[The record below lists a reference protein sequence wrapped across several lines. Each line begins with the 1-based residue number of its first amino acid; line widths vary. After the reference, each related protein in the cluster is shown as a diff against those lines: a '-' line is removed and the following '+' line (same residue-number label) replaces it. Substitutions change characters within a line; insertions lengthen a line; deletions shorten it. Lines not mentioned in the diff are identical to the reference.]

1 MASAMGKGVFSRRHF
16 RLRRKICPRNLKL
29 MDKYP
34 ICLYNRAEKR
44 RKGGLAMA
52 TIRCRSCGRIYDYNK
67 QDMCPKCGAY
77 NRPPHRERV
86 DPDGTVHFVED
97 QSIPPRRG
105 KVCYEEK
112 TCYEDQTRRGSRE
125 KAGHTGSGSARAQE
139 WENTKNSVNRA
150 VNHVSGMNA
159 QSRGRAVVLI
169 VAAVSVLI
177 SLIGSCQTHLSYTSE
192 PEPGWSVEPATEIT
206 DPTDTYRFGCA
217 FELMGQTGTVTE
229 VGTSGQRI
237 MITVE
242 GLEPDTYYPPYLVA
256 YDSDGYFVD
265 LASPAEITDWDS
277 GTTYTYDRD
286 DMTGLED
293 AAQWTLEFD
302 VLEEQDGSMV
312 FTGDEVVVD
321 LTGYIQ

>member
-1 MASAMGKGVFSRRHF
+1 M
-16 RLRRKICPRNLKL
+16 
-29 MDKYP
+29 
-34 ICLYNRAEKR
+34 
-44 RKGGLAMA
+44 
-52 TIRCRSCGRIYDYNK
+52 
-67 QDMCPKCGAY
+67 
-77 NRPPHRERV
+77 
-86 DPDGTVHFVED
+86 ED

-177 SLIGSCQTHLSYTSE
+177 SLNNWLLARPTISYTSE

-229 VGTSGQRI
+229 WG
-237 MITVE
+237 
-242 GLEPDTYYPPYLVA
+242 PA
-256 YDSDGYFVD
+256 
-265 LASPAEITDWDS
+265 ASA
-277 GTTYTYDRD
+277 
-286 DMTGLED
+286 L
-293 AAQWTLEFD
+293 
-302 VLEEQDGSMV
+302 
-312 FTGDEVVVD
+312 
-321 LTGYIQ
+321 

>member
-1 MASAMGKGVFSRRHF
+1 
-16 RLRRKICPRNLKL
+16 
-29 MDKYP
+29 
-34 ICLYNRAEKR
+34 
-44 RKGGLAMA
+44 MA

-86 DPDGTVHFVED
+86 GPDGTVHFVED

-125 KAGHTGSGSARAQE
+125 KAAHTGSGSARAQE
-139 WENTKNSVNRA
+139 WENTKNSANHA
-150 VNHVSGMNA
+150 VNHVSGMNT
-159 QSRGRAVVLI
+159 QSRGRTVVLI
-169 VAAVSVLI
+169 VAAVSVLV

-265 LASPAEITDWDS
+265 LASPDEITDWDS

-321 LTGYIQ
+321 LTGYVQ

>member
-1 MASAMGKGVFSRRHF
+1 
-16 RLRRKICPRNLKL
+16 
-29 MDKYP
+29 
-34 ICLYNRAEKR
+34 
-44 RKGGLAMA
+44 MA

-86 DPDGTVHFVED
+86 DPDGTVHFVEG

-125 KAGHTGSGSARAQE
+125 KTAPTESDSTRAQE
-139 WENTKNSVNRA
+139 WKNIKNSASRAANRVRSA
-150 VNHVSGMNA
+150 NRQSGGKA
-159 QSRGRAVVLI
+159 AILI
-169 VAAVSVLI
+169 AAAVSILL
-177 SLIGSCQTHLSYTSE
+177 SLAGSCQAHRSYTYE
-192 PEPGWSVEPATEIT
+192 PEPGWSVEPAAEIT

-237 MITVE
+237 IIIVE

-265 LASPAEITDWDS
+265 LASPDEITDWDS

-293 AAQWTLEFD
+293 AAQWTLEFN

>member
-1 MASAMGKGVFSRRHF
+1 M
-16 RLRRKICPRNLKL
+16 
-29 MDKYP
+29 
-34 ICLYNRAEKR
+34 
-44 RKGGLAMA
+44 
-52 TIRCRSCGRIYDYNK
+52 
-67 QDMCPKCGAY
+67 
-77 NRPPHRERV
+77 
-86 DPDGTVHFVED
+86 
-97 QSIPPRRG
+97 
-105 KVCYEEK
+105 
-112 TCYEDQTRRGSRE
+112 
-125 KAGHTGSGSARAQE
+125 
-139 WENTKNSVNRA
+139 NT
-150 VNHVSGMNA
+150 
-159 QSRGRAVVLI
+159 QSRGKTAVLI
-169 VAAVSVLI
+169 VAAVRVLI

-192 PEPGWSVEPATEIT
+192 PEPDWPVEPATEIT

-265 LASPAEITDWDS
+265 LASPDEITDWDS